1 MAGTGLALAVLS
13 AAVSCDRTPRT
24 DTTGTGGTVVIA
36 AHSDPDALFPP
47 LALNM
52 EARQAT
58 ELMYEYLAD
67 VGTEM
72 NTIGDAGFTR
82 QLAEDWTWGPDSS
95 HIEFRLNPDAR
106 WHDGTR
112 VNSADVSFSYRLYSD
127 PATGSMLA
135 STLAYID
142 SVSTPDS
149 LTAVFWFSRR
159 DPRQFYVAAATMLIL
174 PRHILAGIPR
184 DSMREEATKLQPA
197 GSGKY
202 RLSRWNRGESL
213 ELSAVDDHYR
223 GRPNPDRIIW
233 TIAPEYRAAIMRLL
247 GGEADVFANVRQ
259 ETLPELARS
268 GFNVVSLPGMD
279 YVFMQMNLRDPGGT
293 RPHPTFGSRE
303 MRRALTMAMDRD
315 AMVRNL
321 FDTLAAVSIG
331 PAVRA
336 FPTTDPSLRQIPF
349 DPRGAERLLDSLG
362 WRAGVGSGIRS
373 RNGIPLRFRLLVPVS
388 SLSRMRIAVL
398 IQEQLRQVGA
408 DAVIEQMDYSAF
420 SARQSSRA
428 FDAALASWHLG
439 SSPEAVRVT
448 WTTEAAKPRGLNYGG
463 YSNPAFDSL
472 VDSALSVTTLAGA
485 REYFRRANQII
496 VDDAPAL
503 WLYEP
508 KTLLAIHGRITP
520 SPMRPNAWW
529 LGIGGWTIDPEK
541 RLSRDKVGIAK

>member
-1 MAGTGLALAVLS
+1 MAGPGLALAVLS

-58 ELMYEYLAD
+58 ELIYEYLAD
-67 VGTEM
+67 VGIEM
-72 NTIGDAGFTR
+72 NTLGDSGFTR
-82 QLAEDWTWGPDSS
+82 QLAADWTWGPDSS
-95 HIEFRLNPDAR
+95 QIEFRLNPDAR
-106 WHDGTR
+106 WHDRTR
-112 VNSADVSFSYRLYSD
+112 VTSADVSFSYRLYSD
-127 PATGSMLA
+127 PATGSMLV
-135 STLAYID
+135 STLASID

-174 PRHILAGIPR
+174 PSHILAGIPR
-184 DSMREEATKLQPA
+184 DSMRAEATKLQPV

-202 RLSRWNRGESL
+202 RLLRWNRGESF

-233 TIAPEYRAAIMRLL
+233 TITPEYRAAIMRLL

-279 YVFMQMNLRDPGGT
+279 YVFMQMSLRDAGGT
-293 RPHPTFGSRE
+293 RPHPVFGSRE
-303 MRRALTMAMDRD
+303 MRRALTMAMDRG

-362 WRAGVGSGIRS
+362 WRTGGESGIRS

-448 WTTEAAKPRGLNYGG
+448 WTTEAAKPGGLNYGG
-463 YSNPAFDSL
+463 YSSPAFDSI
-472 VDSALSVTTLAGA
+472 VDSALSATTLAGA

-496 VDDAPAL
+496 VADAPAV

-529 LGIGGWTIDPEK
+529 LDIGGWTIDPEK
-541 RLSRDKVGIAK
+541 RLPRDKLGSPK